1 MNESTRLPR
10 HGRSPAAGLLFLLMC
25 AMPPGQAHAAPAHCA
40 GAGPYRALDFTI
52 GTWAVTAPDGTSEGP
67 SVIRP
72 AVNGCMLV
80 EDWGGPGDGGQNVD
94 AYSADD
100 RQWHRLYV
108 DSDGR
113 VHVFAGRS
121 DGGTMGYEG
130 TSREPRGGTA
140 LNRLTIRPHG
150 ADAFDELW
158 QKSRDGGKTWKVV
171 FTGTYR
177 RAKP

>member
-1 MNESTRLPR
+1 MNVWTHLPR
-10 HGRSPAAGLLFLLMC
+10 HERLLATGFLVLAWAVQC
-25 AMPPGQAHAAPAHCA
+25 AQAHAAPAHCA

-52 GTWAVTAPDGTSEGP
+52 GAWTVTAPDGTSEGP
-67 SVIRP
+67 SVIRS

-80 EDWGGPGDGGQNVD
+80 EDWGGPGDGGRNVD

-100 RQWHRLYV
+100 LRWHRLYV

-121 DGGTMGYEG
+121 NGGVVGYEG
-130 TSREPRGGTA
+130 TSSQPRGGTA
-140 LNRLTIRPHG
+140 LNRLTIRPRG
-150 ADAFDELW
+150 AGAFDELW
-158 QKSRDGGKTWKVV
+158 QKSPDGGKTWKTV
-171 FTGTYR
+171 FAGTYR